1 MDLKLLEIAGKQ
13 AGIYFIVTDNSAV
26 PAAITTSN
34 LRLVPINSPKGPVN
48 TVVVFQSGDTA
59 SFENVFGK
67 STRQMERKGNQS
79 LKTALKCLEAGP
91 VAVINLRSFDDE
103 QDKTQIRAFSANSE
117 KAKPNLFHT
126 LVCTT

>member
-59 SFENVFGK
+59 
-67 STRQMERKGNQS
+67 
-79 LKTALKCLEAGP
+79 
-91 VAVINLRSFDDE
+91 
-103 QDKTQIRAFSANSE
+103 
-117 KAKPNLFHT
+117 
-126 LVCTT
+126 